1 MKITQIDHFPLTER
15 VTFQDFQEVENRS
28 NQNFEKSLQGLDL
41 KQEREHARTVKRA
54 KEVGKDTFRIM
65 NAALTI
71 QQLAENAHLMGFG

>member
-28 NQNFEKSLQGLDL
+28 NQNFEKSLQGLDI
-41 KQEREHARTVKRA
+41 KQARPHARTVKRA
-54 KEVGKDTFRIM
+54 KVVAKDTFKFL
-65 NAALTI
+65 NSALTI